1 MAVLGV
7 VLLGW
12 LALTAAGLVV
22 AAALCL
28 SGHAEDVARGFVDEE
43 PFPPYPDELPAGSIS
58 PKSPSDGPA

>member
-1 MAVLGV
+1 VAVLGV

-28 SGHAEDVARGFVDEE
+28 SGHAEDVARGFAEE
-43 PFPPYPDELPAGSIS
+43 PFSPYPDEAEPARDPGVTHR
-58 PKSPSDGPA
+58 

>member
-1 MAVLGV
+1 

-28 SGHAEDVARGFVDEE
+28 SGHAEDVARGFAEE
-43 PFPPYPDELPAGSIS
+43 PFSPYPGEAEPARDPGVTHR
-58 PKSPSDGPA
+58 